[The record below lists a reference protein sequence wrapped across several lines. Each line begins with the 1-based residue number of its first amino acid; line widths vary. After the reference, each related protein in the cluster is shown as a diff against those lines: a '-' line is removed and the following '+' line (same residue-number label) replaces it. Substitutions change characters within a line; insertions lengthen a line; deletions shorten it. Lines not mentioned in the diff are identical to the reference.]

1 MIAGNTRRKRS
12 SKGFAEPM
20 TLEQVDSLLAE
31 AWLAEMVAKIRDGD
45 EALKDSLPY
54 ICPHYA
60 RFKDNHRA
68 QKDIEPEAF
77 TFMTCVDVDDKEL
90 VDKAIQ
96 RAMEVNQD
104 EYSDWQD
111 QVLRI
116 EYSARRKAHIYIRIP
131 KGMTIEEA
139 QQAFCAEIEVPFDES
154 CITPERFIY
163 VTGRDEEVYRSEH
176 WLEAIPE
183 KELEERREA
192 YLQRGLDVDGRSLTG
207 QSPSAARSTDG
218 TVPGAVQENR
228 PLEANE
234 RTRFIFRECM
244 KECGLEPEVLI
255 KEGGRHDAVK
265 SILSVGA
272 TQLLKQEELL
282 GVLSEMMPNNW
293 QDENIQTLVNDFY
306 QKYHDPSQKM
316 TQFQRRV
323 FAESLRVGGQ
333 SPSAAGSTDGTV
345 PECTAEPTPLCTLG
359 ALFAAP
365 QPPEIPQQLPKLVKA
380 VTSSTPQKYKATV
393 AQAMFPPLATYPR
406 QLSFTYIDNQV
417 RELRLNCLIV
427 AGTGSGKDSCTKQ
440 PLTHIIRDMKERDE
454 LNRERLK
461 KFNEEYNSKAQS
473 KEKPKRPK
481 DLIIQVIKSD
491 ITKAALV
498 QRMDEAQGAPLY
510 VRLNEL
516 ELWDKI
522 EGASG
527 RSNQFTT
534 LKLSDDEDNDFGS
547 DRASTQSVM
556 GSGSLHLNWTANTT
570 PPKMIRYFR
579 NVVTDG
585 PISRLSM
592 ATIPDEEIGADIPI
606 FGNYDEAYDEQLR
619 PYIENLK
626 EATGV
631 IDCPQAKRLARR
643 LKQECADFA
652 RLSQDMVFDNL
663 THRALVIVFR
673 KACLLYAAN
682 GMRWEKSIE
691 TFCRWSLFYDLYLK
705 MKFWGDMIRNAENDV
720 TTSKRGPQSLLDFLP
735 EEFTIE
741 DARKLRLKR
750 GMDVEGTEQMIAQW
764 KYRGYINNS
773 ITDNSFKK
781 VIRL

>member
-1 MIAGNTRRKRS
+1 
-12 SKGFAEPM
+12 
-20 TLEQVDSLLAE
+20 
-31 AWLAEMVAKIRDGD
+31 
-45 EALKDSLPY
+45 
-54 ICPHYA
+54 
-60 RFKDNHRA
+60 
-68 QKDIEPEAF
+68 
-77 TFMTCVDVDDKEL
+77 
-90 VDKAIQ
+90 
-96 RAMEVNQD
+96 
-104 EYSDWQD
+104 
-111 QVLRI
+111 
-116 EYSARRKAHIYIRIP
+116 
-131 KGMTIEEA
+131 
-139 QQAFCAEIEVPFDES
+139 
-154 CITPERFIY
+154 
-163 VTGRDEEVYRSEH
+163 
-176 WLEAIPE
+176 
-183 KELEERREA
+183 
-192 YLQRGLDVDGRSLTG
+192 
-207 QSPSAARSTDG
+207 
-218 TVPGAVQENR
+218 
-228 PLEANE
+228 
-234 RTRFIFRECM
+234 M
-244 KECGLEPEVLI
+244 KECGLDPEVLI

-282 GVLSEMMPNNW
+282 GVLSEAMPQNW

-323 FAESLRVGGQ
+323 FAESLKNEKLEIRNEECGGN
-333 SPSAAGSTDGTV
+333 
-345 PECTAEPTPLCTLG
+345 TLS
-359 ALFAAP
+359 ALFAAAG
-365 QPPEIPQQLPKLVKA
+365 PPEIPQQLPKLVKA

-522 EGASG
+522 EGTSG

-556 GSGSLHLNWTANTT
+556 ASGSLHLNWTANTT

-592 ATIPDEEIGADIPI
+592 ATIPDDEIGADCPI
-606 FGNYDEAYDEQLR
+606 FGNYDESYDEQLR

-652 RLSQDMVFDNL
+652 RLSQDLVFDNL
-663 THRALVIVFR
+663 THRALVIAFR

-682 GMRWEKSIE
+682 GMRWEKTIE

-720 TTSKRGPQSLLDFLP
+720 ITSKRGPQSLLDFLP
-735 EEFTIE
+735 DEFTME

-750 GMDVEGTEQMIAQW
+750 GMDVEGTGQMIAQW

-781 VIRL
+781 VRL

>member
-1 MIAGNTRRKRS
+1 MTR
-12 SKGFAEPM
+12 
-20 TLEQVDSLLAE
+20 EQVDSLLSE
-31 AWLAEMVAKIRDGD
+31 AWLKEMVAKIREGD
-45 EALKDSLPY
+45 EGLKDQLPF
-54 ICPHYA
+54 ICPHYGQ
-60 RFKDNHRA
+60 FKDNHRA
-68 QKDIEPEAF
+68 QKDIMPETF

-90 VDKAIQ
+90 VGKAI
-96 RAMEVNQD
+96 RRSLEVNQD

-116 EYSARRKAHIYIRIP
+116 EYSARRKVHIYIRIP
-131 KGMTIEEA
+131 RGMTIEEA
-139 QQAFCAEIEVPFDES
+139 QKAFCAEIEVPYDES

-163 VTGRDEEVYRSEH
+163 VTGKDEEVYRSEH
-176 WLEAIPE
+176 WLEPLSEDEIA
-183 KELEERREA
+183 ERREA
-192 YLQRGLDVDGRSLTG
+192 YLQRGLDVDGRLL
-207 QSPSAARSTDG
+207 SPKLGDDRGLNKRTISTCSDPQPPNLG
-218 TVPGAVQENR
+218 GVVQ
-228 PLEANE
+228 ANE

-272 TQLLKQEELL
+272 TQLLKQEEML
-282 GVLSEMMPNNW
+282 GVLSEMMPQNW
-293 QDENIQTLVNDFY
+293 QDENIQTLVSDFY
-306 QKYHDPSQKM
+306 QKYHEPSQKM

-323 FAESLRVGGQ
+323 FAASQNVTEEASLCDKSTQRE
-333 SPSAAGSTDGTV
+333 PS
-345 PECTAEPTPLCTLG
+345 PLCTSGLS

-365 QPPEIPQQLPKLVKA
+365 EPPEIPQQLPKLVKA
-380 VTSSTPQKYKATV
+380 VTSSTPKKYKATV

-440 PLTHIIRDMKERDE
+440 PLTHIIQDMKERDE
-454 LNRERLK
+454 MNRERLK

-522 EGASG
+522 EGTSG
-527 RSNQFTT
+527 RNNQFTT

-579 NVVTDG
+579 HVVTDG

-592 ATIPDEEIGADIPI
+592 ATIPDEEIGADIPV
-606 FGNYDEAYDEQLR
+606 FGSYDEAYDEQLR
-619 PYIENLK
+619 PYIDNLK

-643 LKQECADFA
+643 LKQECAQFA
-652 RLSQDMVFDNL
+652 QLSQDKVFDNL
-663 THRALVIVFR
+663 THRALVIAFR

-682 GMRWEKSIE
+682 GMHWEKSIE

-705 MKFWGDMIRNAENDV
+705 MKFWGDMIRNAEDDV

-741 DARKLRLKR
+741 DAKKVRIKR
-750 GMDVEGTEQMIAQW
+750 GMDAENAVKMVRNW
-764 KYRGYINNS
+764 KSRNYVTQIS
-773 ITDNSFKK
+773 DISFKK
-781 VIRL
+781 VKSEK

>member
-1 MIAGNTRRKRS
+1 MSEATKKKENMIAGNTRRKRS

-20 TLEQVDSLLAE
+20 TREQLDGLLSE
-31 AWLAEMVAKIRDGD
+31 GWLAEMVAKIRDGD

-96 RAMEVNQD
+96 RAMEVNGD

-116 EYSARRKAHIYIRIP
+116 EYSARRKVHIYIRIP

-139 QQAFCAEIEVPFDES
+139 QRAFCAEIEVPYDES

-192 YLQRGLDVDGRSLTG
+192 YLQRGLDVDGRALKSSCAG

-218 TVPGAVQENR
+218 TVPGAV
-228 PLEANE
+228 PGAAEANE

-282 GVLSEMMPNNW
+282 GVLSEAMPLNW

-323 FAESLRVGGQ
+323 FAESLKNEKLEIRNEECGGN
-333 SPSAAGSTDGTV
+333 
-345 PECTAEPTPLCTLG
+345 TLS
-359 ALFAAP
+359 ALFAAA

-454 LNRERLK
+454 LNRDRLK

-534 LKLSDDEDNDFGS
+534 LKLCDDEDNDFGS

-592 ATIPDEEIGADIPI
+592 ATIPDDEIGADCPI
-606 FGNYDEAYDEQLR
+606 FGNYDESYDEQLR
-619 PYIENLK
+619 PYIEHLK

-631 IDCPQAKRLARR
+631 IDCPQAKRMARR

-652 RLSQDMVFDNL
+652 RLSQDQVFDNL
-663 THRALVIVFR
+663 THRALVIAFR
-673 KACLLYAAN
+673 KGCLLYAAN
-682 GMRWEKSIE
+682 GMRWEKTIE

-720 TTSKRGPQSLLDFLP
+720 ITSKRGPQSLLDFLP

-741 DARKLRLKR
+741 DAKKVRIKR
-750 GMDVEGTEQMIAQW
+750 GMDAENAVKMVRNW
-764 KYRGYINNS
+764 KSRNYVTQIS
-773 ITDNSFKK
+773 DISFKK
-781 VIRL
+781 VRE

>member
-68 QKDIEPEAF
+68 QKDIEPETF

-90 VDKAIQ
+90 VDKAIK
-96 RAMEVNQD
+96 RAMEVNGD

>member
-31 AWLAEMVAKIRDGD
+31 PWLKEMVAKIREGD

-68 QKDIEPEAF
+68 QKDIEPETF

-90 VDKAIQ
+90 VDKAIK
-96 RAMEVNQD
+96 RAMEVNGD

>member
-1 MIAGNTRRKRS
+1 
-12 SKGFAEPM
+12 M

-31 AWLAEMVAKIRDGD
+31 PWLKEMVAKIRQGD
-45 EALKDSLPY
+45 ESQKDRLPY

-60 RFKDNHRA
+60 QFKDNHRA
-68 QKDIEPEAF
+68 QKDIMPETF

-90 VDKAIQ
+90 VDKAI
-96 RAMEVNQD
+96 RRSLEVNQD

-116 EYSARRKAHIYIRIP
+116 EYSARRKVHIYIRIP

-139 QQAFCAEIEVPFDES
+139 QKAFCAEIEVPYDES
-154 CITPERFIY
+154 CITPERFIF

-176 WLEAIPE
+176 WLQPLSD

-192 YLQRGLDVDGRSLTG
+192 YLQRGLDVDGRPLSTQRGRFSLC
-207 QSPSAARSTDG
+207 TDG
-218 TVPGAVQENR
+218 KSTQREPS
-228 PLEANE
+228 PLCTPDE

-272 TQLLKQEELL
+272 TQLLKQEEML
-282 GVLSEMMPNNW
+282 GVLSEMMPQNW
-293 QDENIQTLVNDFY
+293 QDENIQTLVSDFY
-306 QKYHDPSQKM
+306 QKYHEPSQKM

-323 FAESLRVGGQ
+323 FAASQNVTEEASLCDKSTQ
-333 SPSAAGSTDGTV
+333 KEPS
-345 PECTAEPTPLCTLG
+345 PLCTSGLS

-380 VTSSTPQKYKATV
+380 VTSSTPKKYKATV

-406 QLSFTYIDNQV
+406 QLAFTYIDNQV

-440 PLTHIIRDMKERDE
+440 PLTHIIQDMKDRDE
-454 LNRERLK
+454 MNRERLK

-473 KEKPKRPK
+473 KEKPKRPR

-522 EGASG
+522 EGTSG

-534 LKLSDDEDNDFGS
+534 LKLIDDEDNDFGS

-592 ATIPDEEIGADIPI
+592 ATIPDEEIGADIPV

-619 PYIENLK
+619 PYIEHLK

-631 IDCPQAKRLARR
+631 IDCPQAKRMARR
-643 LKQECADFA
+643 LKQECAQFA
-652 RLSQDMVFDNL
+652 QLSQDHVFDNL
-663 THRALVIVFR
+663 THRALVIAFR

-682 GMRWEKSIE
+682 GMRWEKTIE

-720 TTSKRGPQSLLDFLP
+720 ITSKRGPQSLLDFLP
-735 EEFTIE
+735 EEFTME

-750 GMDVEGTEQMIAQW
+750 GMDVEGAEHMVSVW
-764 KYRGYINNS
+764 KSRGFLSQISNL
-773 ITDNSFKK
+773 SFKK
-781 VIRL
+781 EVSV